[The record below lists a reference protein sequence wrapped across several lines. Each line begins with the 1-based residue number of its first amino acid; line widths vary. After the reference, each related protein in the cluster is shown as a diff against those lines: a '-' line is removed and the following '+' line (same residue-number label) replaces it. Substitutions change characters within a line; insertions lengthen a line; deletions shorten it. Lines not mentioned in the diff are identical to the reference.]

1 MMKNSISK
9 KCSKQQSGK
18 MNDFDFYQLNAI
30 RYLIL
35 RYFALMGIV
44 S

>member
-18 MNDFDFYQLNAI
+18 MNDTDFYQLNYI
-30 RYLIL
+30 RRCIL
-35 RYFALMGIV
+35 KYFALMGIV